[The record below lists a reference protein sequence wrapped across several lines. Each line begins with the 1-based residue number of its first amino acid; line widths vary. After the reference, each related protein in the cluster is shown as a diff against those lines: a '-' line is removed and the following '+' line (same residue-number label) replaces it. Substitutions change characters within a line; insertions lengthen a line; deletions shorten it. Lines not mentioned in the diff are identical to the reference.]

1 MKFSRCDSQ
10 TLAEKG
16 VDAEVPD
23 PITGQPSGA
32 FLTLLGDDSKVFQAA
47 LEEITSRNKARGV
60 NGLKDADQCE
70 LYSRCTI
77 GWKGWEDEDGKE
89 AKFSQEAVKAKYAE
103 LTYLA
108 VFAGNFIATRRN
120 YFPKP

>member
-32 FLTLLGDDSKVFQAA
+32 FLTLLGADSKVFSAA

-60 NGLKDADQCE
+60 NGLKDSDQCE
-70 LYSRCTI
+70 LYARCTI
-77 GWKGWEDEDGKE
+77 GWKGWENEDGSE
-89 AKFSQEAVKAKYAE
+89 AKFSQNAVKAKYAE